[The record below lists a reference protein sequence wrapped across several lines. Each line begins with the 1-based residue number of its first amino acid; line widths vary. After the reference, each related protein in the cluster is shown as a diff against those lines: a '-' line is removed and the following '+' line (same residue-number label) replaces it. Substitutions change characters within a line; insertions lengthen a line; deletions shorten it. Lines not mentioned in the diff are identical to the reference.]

1 MPTLESLRQQ
11 YPMYND
17 LPDEKFIE
25 GFHKKFYSDMPIEEL
40 NKKIG
45 YVPGPRTPGVGEMLT
60 GEHGGKSFPQFLWD
74 KLLKHGE
81 ELPGRLM
88 KAGSDAFKGSEEFDP
103 SAPLEVAGAAAGAR
117 VPTRGAEAAAKA
129 VPKAAREVLT
139 PIAKV
144 VSDVPVAERLAA
156 AGSSVAMGHPVMGAG
171 IAMAPHALNAT
182 VAGLGVAE
190 RAAGAAARPLTR
202 AGVAAGAAEL
212 LRDRD
217 RKSQLDSDQRKT
229 LRAATRDDAPST
241 TLVAANRI
249 MQTLIP
255 SASAQEAPQYGGTDA
270 GRTSSS
276 TSGREQQTP
285 SPGEA
290 SQPAQPA
297 PGPAAGPAGPGA
309 GPAGPGGPAGPPP
322 QGLNPSPMMGGPL
335 PLPGQ
340 SPGLSRLPTRG
351 EAPIAATHGGK
362 TFMQFAWDQALKGT
376 KDFAGALKE
385 AGRTAYE
392 EPEKF
397 DPSAPTKAA
406 MMMVGGG
413 TPFSKP
419 GAVGLG
425 GGELFGK
432 YAKYAKDYPPVG
444 PPKLMEKLPGGKAGK
459 ELDVSGKAADKLVQE
474 GKAFWSKSLT
484 EEATQ
489 FAADRI
495 RVMREMEKG
504 EYDPH
509 FPLSM
514 RGDVDPAHYPTP
526 HKMSEAT
533 MPAKAETV
541 EKYLKQYGTPAAR
554 DRLIKGYERGLQLPG
569 ADRWYFMKQLE
580 DAYIKE
586 LGAKSGRE
594 RFAQEFAGGMA
605 ATTGGANPTANLLM
619 QHYAT
624 FLEQKGLSVP
634 AKSHQYPFPIGGR
647 YAEGNMQQ
655 WQRFLENGKQLF
667 GPKNPKR
674 HDFAHA
680 FLGHPLSVIDEQMT
694 QALVPG
700 LMQPEFYGPAQRV
713 VDSVAKK
720 MGVDPRGFQ
729 DVTWAGLKALKEEAR
744 TGKPFTYEGP
754 MMAHINSAI
763 ERTHILTGVPREE
776 IVRKSL
782 VRKQMP
788 LYGILAG
795 IFTGAIA
802 ARENRDEPAG
812 SRQ

>member
-1 MPTLESLRQQ
+1 MPTYEMQAPDGNKYRIDGPAGASDDQVREQILQQ
-11 YPMYND
+11 HPNA
-17 LPDEKFIE
+17 
-25 GFHKKFYSDMPIEEL
+25 GQAQAAAS
-40 NKKIG
+40 G
-45 YVPGPRTPGVGEMLT
+45 TPRTPGLGEMLT
-60 GEHGGKSFPQFLWD
+60 GEHGGKSFFKFAWD
-74 KLLKHGE
+74 QVVQGAKD
-81 ELPGRLM
+81 LPGRLK
-88 KAGSDAFKGSEEFDP
+88 KAGADAYAGSEEFDP
-103 SAPLEVAGAAAGAR
+103 SAPLAVAGAAAGGR
-117 VPTRGAEAAAKA
+117 VPTAGAEAAARA
-129 VPKAAREVLT
+129 VPRAAREVLT
-139 PIAKV
+139 PIAKT
-144 VSDVPVAERLAA
+144 VSDVPVTERLAA
-156 AGSSVAMGHPVMGAG
+156 AGSTAAMGHPVMGAG
-171 IAMAPHALNAT
+171 IAMAPHLLNAT
-182 VAGLGVAE
+182 VAGLGAAE
-190 RAAGAAARPLTR
+190 RGAGAAARGLTR

-212 LRDRD
+212 LRDRE
-217 RKSQLDSDQRKT
+217 RKSQLDGDQIKT
-229 LRAATRDDAPST
+229 LRKAVREDAPST
-241 TLVAANRI
+241 TLMAANRI
-249 MQTLIP
+249 MQALIP
-255 SASAQEAPQYGGTDA
+255 SASAQYGGTDA
-270 GRTSSS
+270 GRSIAS
-276 TSGREQQTP
+276 TSAREQQQQQQTP
-285 SPGEA
+285 SPGEP
-290 SQPAQPA
+290 SQ
-297 PGPAAGPAGPGA
+297 PAAGPTGPGP
-309 GPAGPGGPAGPPP
+309 GPAGPGGPA
-322 QGLNPSPMMGGPL
+322 GPL

-340 SPGLSRLPTRG
+340 SPGLSKLPTTG
-351 EAPIAATHGGK
+351 QEPVAETHGGK
-362 TFMQFAWDQALKGT
+362 TFMQFAWKHMLEGT
-376 KDFAGALKE
+376 KDLAGELKE
-385 AGRTAYE
+385 AGRTAFA

-397 DPSAPTKAA
+397 DPSAPVKAA
-406 MMMVGGG
+406 GMMVGGG
-413 TPFSKP
+413 TPFAKP

-459 ELDVSGKAADKLVQE
+459 ELNVGEQAADKLVQE
-474 GKAFWSKSLT
+474 GKAFWSKNLT

-495 RVMREMEKG
+495 RVMREMERG
-504 EYDPH
+504 GYDPH

-514 RGDVDPAHYPTP
+514 RADVDPAHYPTP
-526 HKMSEAT
+526 HKMSEAA

-586 LGAKSGRE
+586 LGTKAGRE

-624 FLEQKGLSVP
+624 FLEQKGLPVP

-647 YAEGNMQQ
+647 YAESNMQQ
-655 WQRFLENGKQLF
+655 WQKFLENGKQLF

-680 FLGHPLSVIDEQMT
+680 FLGHPVSVIDEQMT

-700 LMQPEFYGPAQRV
+700 LMQPEFYSPAQRV
-713 VDSVAKK
+713 VDAVAKK

-763 ERTHILTGVPREE
+763 ERTHILTGAPREE

-795 IFTGAIA
+795 IFTGAVA
-802 ARENRDEPAG
+802 AQQEK
-812 SRQ
+812 